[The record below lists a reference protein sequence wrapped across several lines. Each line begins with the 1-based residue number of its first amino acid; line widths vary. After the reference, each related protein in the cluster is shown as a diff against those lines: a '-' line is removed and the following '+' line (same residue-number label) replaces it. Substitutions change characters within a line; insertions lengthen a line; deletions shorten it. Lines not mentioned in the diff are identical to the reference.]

1 MLLVVVAVEA
11 EANALPAMPNTRVV
25 VSGIGRTNAAVAVTR
40 TVLSMEHCC
49 CVLNVGVGGSLPGG
63 SLSIGDVVYG
73 TSAIY
78 AEEGLCTPDGFIDIA
93 GMGLSLGLDHGNAIV
108 PDAACVAAAS
118 TVSAGVPIATVATC
132 SGSDAQAKAIARRTN
147 AAVEAMEG
155 AAVLH
160 AARLLN
166 VPALEVRAIS
176 NTTGDRDTQVWDLP
190 AAFASLGR
198 VVPAV
203 CLALKARF

>member
-108 PDAACVAAAS
+108 PDAACVAAA
-118 TVSAGVPIATVATC
+118 IATVATC